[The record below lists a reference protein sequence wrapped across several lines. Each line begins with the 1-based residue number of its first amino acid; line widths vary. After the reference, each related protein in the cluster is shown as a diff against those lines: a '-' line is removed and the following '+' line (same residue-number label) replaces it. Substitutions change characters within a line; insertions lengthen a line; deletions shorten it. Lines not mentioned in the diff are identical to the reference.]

1 MKIIVITGGVV
12 SSLGKGIAGASLG
25 NLLHARGIKV
35 VMQKMDPYLN
45 LDPGTMSPYQHGEVF
60 VTRDGAETDLDLG
73 HYERFTDVPCNH
85 LSTHTSGQ
93 VYEAVLQKER
103 DGLFLGETV
112 QVIPHITDEI
122 RSRICEYA
130 KEGEVSIVE
139 IGGTV
144 GDIESQP
151 FLEALRQMRRQ
162 HGQDMFFIHVTPVP
176 YIKAAS
182 ELKTKP
188 TQHSVAELRKLGIIP
203 DALLL
208 RAETPVP
215 DELREKIS
223 LFCDLP
229 VASVIS
235 CPDARDVYEVP
246 LILHEGNLDQLV
258 VDKLALGGHQP
269 ELLDWQLVCE
279 RIIGSTVPVRIALVG
294 KYTEHQD
301 AYLSLSEAL
310 RHAASAHHR
319 QLEIISVD
327 AESINRKSAA
337 KELSGVDAIVSPGG
351 FGDRG
356 FEGKVAA
363 ARFASEQQIPFL
375 GICLGMQAA
384 VVACARDAGMR
395 RAQSRE
401 FAPTSRQCVI
411 DLSPDQKKVSRKG
424 GTMRLG
430 QQPVQIKKGS
440 FLAKIYGRE
449 SVSERHRHRYE
460 VCEKFLPIIEQGG
473 LIVSA
478 RHPQSNLIE
487 AVENSDHPFFVGCQF
502 HPELESRPT
511 RPHPIFISFIEAAS
525 DNHQAGLLNSD
536 LG

>member
-1 MKIIVITGGVV
+1 MEPKIIVITGGVV
-12 SSLGKGIAGASLG
+12 SSLGKGIAAASLG
-25 NLLHARGIKV
+25 NLLRARGLHV
-35 VMQKMDPYLN
+35 SLQKLDPYLN

-73 HYERFTDVPCNH
+73 HYERFTDEPCSQN
-85 LSTHTSGQ
+85 STHTSGK
-93 VYEAVLQKER
+93 VYEAVLDKER
-103 DGLFLGETV
+103 RGDFLGSTV

-122 RSRICEYA
+122 RRRIEDYA
-130 KEGEVSIVE
+130 AGSPVTIVE

-162 HGQDMFFIHVTPVP
+162 IGERMFFIHVTPVP

-208 RAETPVP
+208 RAESSVP
-215 DELREKIS
+215 DELREKIA

-229 VASVIS
+229 VDHVIS
-235 CPDARDVYEVP
+235 APDARDIYEVP
-246 LILHEGNLDQLV
+246 LLLHEGGLDDLV
-258 VDKLALGGHQP
+258 VNKLNLTTRQP
-269 ELLDWQLVCE
+269 DLADWQAVCE
-279 RIIGSTVPVRIALVG
+279 RIIGSTVPVKIALVG
-294 KYTEHQD
+294 KYTDHQD
-301 AYLSLSEAL
+301 AYLSVTEAL
-310 RHAASAHHR
+310 RHASAAQHR
-319 QLEIISVD
+319 QLELISID
-327 AESINRKSAA
+327 AEAVNRESAESLLGEA
-337 KELSGVDAIVSPGG
+337 DAIIVPGG

-356 FEGKVAA
+356 FEGKIEAIRY
-363 ARFASEQQIPFL
+363 AREQKIPFL

-384 VVACARDAGMR
+384 VVEIARHGAGLR

-401 FAPTSRQCVI
+401 FAPRSRQCVI
-411 DLSPDQKKVSRKG
+411 DLTGGQTTSGNKG

-430 QQPVQIKKGS
+430 SEMIDIVDGS
-440 FLAKIYGRE
+440 RLKSIYQKE
-449 SVSERHRHRYE
+449 TIEERHRHRYE
-460 VCEKFLPIIEQGG
+460 VNNKFLPQLKEAG

-478 RHPQSNLIE
+478 RQEGSRLVEAIE
-487 AVENSDHPFFVGCQF
+487 IDDHPFFIACQF

-511 RPHPIFISFIEAAS
+511 RPHPIFSAFIEAAS
-525 DNHQAGLLNSD
+525 
-536 LG
+536 